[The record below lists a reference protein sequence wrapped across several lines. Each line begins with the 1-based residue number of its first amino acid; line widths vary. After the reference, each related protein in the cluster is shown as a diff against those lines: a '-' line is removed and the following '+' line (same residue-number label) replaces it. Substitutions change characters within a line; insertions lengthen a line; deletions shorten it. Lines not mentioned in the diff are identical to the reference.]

1 MYLSWLSESY
11 QFLTFWPC
19 CMACVLQLVLPFFS
33 ITALNLCNYAS
44 NVRFTFIQSFVSN
57 LHVSEDDA
65 AGGMQNVN

>member
-1 MYLSWLSESY
+1 
-11 QFLTFWPC
+11 
-19 CMACVLQLVLPFFS
+19 MACVLQLVLPFFS